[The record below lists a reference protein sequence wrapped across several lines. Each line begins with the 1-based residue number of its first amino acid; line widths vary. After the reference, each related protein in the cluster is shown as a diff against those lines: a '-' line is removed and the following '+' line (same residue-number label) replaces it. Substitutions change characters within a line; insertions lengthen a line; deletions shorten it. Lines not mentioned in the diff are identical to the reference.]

1 MRLRVCSWA
10 CVCFLPVISSNHKGI
25 ENPMNSPRAKCDYTF
40 PESMKSSNT
49 CAACHKNVYLH
60 LGKVV
65 KLYVKCWQK
74 VTHGNYPQ
82 KCCASNSSC
91 NKITV
96 NIGDNPCESC
106 HILESKKKRQR
117 RERQVIMPHESWSD
131 KLRVALLP
139 PWGIVQGAHK
149 VDLNAH
155 NHLFIVFDYY
165 WFGLGFRTHKCWPFV
180 GRFYCGL
187 HSFKIRKNGHIGFVN
202 ACQTVLTV

>member
-1 MRLRVCSWA
+1 MCFKWYIINDDLKNICAHTHSHAHTDTYTEVRTRSDTHLMRLRVCSWA

-25 ENPMNSPRAKCDYTF
+25 ENPMNNPRAKCDYAF

-82 KCCASNSSC
+82 KCCSSNSSC

-106 HILESKKKRQR
+106 HILESKKKKT
-117 RERQVIMPHESWSD
+117 EKGKASN
-131 KLRVALLP
+131 
-139 PWGIVQGAHK
+139 
-149 VDLNAH
+149 NA
-155 NHLFIVFDYY
+155 
-165 WFGLGFRTHKCWPFV
+165 T
-180 GRFYCGL
+180 
-187 HSFKIRKNGHIGFVN
+187 
-202 ACQTVLTV
+202 

>member
-25 ENPMNSPRAKCDYTF
+25 ENPMNNPRAKCDYTF

-106 HILESKKKRQR
+106 HILESKKKKT
-117 RERQVIMPHESWSD
+117 EKGKASNNATW
-131 KLRVALLP
+131 KLVWQAS
-139 PWGIVQGAHK
+139 
-149 VDLNAH
+149 
-155 NHLFIVFDYY
+155 
-165 WFGLGFRTHKCWPFV
+165 
-180 GRFYCGL
+180 CGL
-187 HSFKIRKNGHIGFVN
+187 TATLGDRTGCS
-202 ACQTVLTV
+202 